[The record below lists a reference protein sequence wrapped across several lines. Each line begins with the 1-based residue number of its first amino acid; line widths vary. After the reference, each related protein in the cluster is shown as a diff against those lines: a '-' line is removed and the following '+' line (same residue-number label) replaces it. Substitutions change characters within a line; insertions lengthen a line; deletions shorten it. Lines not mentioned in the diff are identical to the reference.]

1 MTLAPCGEARWAM
14 FDEMRIETLL
24 GKALGA
30 AELRHQV
37 IANNLAN
44 VDTPGF
50 RAQRVV
56 FEELLAQALERGEGG
71 VEPKVVRANAGAP
84 GPDGNDVRLEDQV
97 GTMLKNSVLYK
108 TYMRILAKRYRQM
121 ELAIRGTTSR

>member
-1 MTLAPCGEARWAM
+1 MS
-14 FDEMRIETLL
+14 DEMRIATLL
-24 GKALGA
+24 GQALGA
-30 AELRHQV
+30 AELRHRV

-50 RAQRVV
+50 RAQRVA
-56 FEELLAQALERGEGG
+56 FEEKLAEALARGEGRR
-71 VEPKVVRANAGAP
+71 VEPEVVRANAAAP

-97 GTMLKNSVLYK
+97 GEMLKNSVLYK
-108 TYMRILAKRYRQM
+108 TYMRILARQYRKM

>member
-1 MTLAPCGEARWAM
+1 M
-14 FDEMRIETLL
+14 FDEMRIATLL
-24 GKALGA
+24 GQALGA

-56 FEELLAQALERGEGG
+56 FEELLAEALERGEGG
-71 VEPKVVRANAGAP
+71 VEPKVVRANATAP
-84 GPDGNDVRLEDQV
+84 GPDGNDVHLEDQV
-97 GTMLKNSVLYK
+97 GTMLKNSVMYK
-108 TYMRILAKRYRQM
+108 AYVRILATRYKQM
-121 ELAIRGTTSR
+121 ELAIRGNRSG